1 MSEKVKVTRE
11 EFVAA
16 IRNNSKDGSWVKGRL
31 ISEMFGIS
39 ANTVMKYARRWNELH
54 PEDPI
59 IALRGYGYKMGPK
72 PVAAEP
78 ETKPR
83 YADNKTEEGYPD
95 PTATAAMK
103 DEQGPIK
110 SYTLWLTRES
120 ETSFAYFA
128 VLRATKTGAVG
139 FRFDKVEG
147 HRYIDEIETPG
158 YISSDGVKENDLICD
173 FARPTFKRLK
183 YMVEKVR
190 DLERTEVRTM
200 AKAVADL
207 FGTDYFLRQQLAE
220 KTREIVVLNSRIE
233 SLKKKQTEAS
243 TEIVKPAVYPV
254 TTAPISD
261 KDLAILKAQYEIY
274 KTFFDRMTSGDNLNA
289 TIRVT
294 KEGD

>member
-1 MSEKVKVTRE
+1 MSGKEKVTRE

-16 IRNNSKDGSWVKGRL
+16 IRNNSKDGSWVKGKI
-31 ISEMFGIS
+31 ISEMLGVNT
-39 ANTVMKYARRWNELH
+39 NTVNRYVHRWNNIH

-59 IALRGYGYKMGPK
+59 ETVRGFGYRMSCAPI
-72 PVAAEP
+72 VEP
-78 ETKPR
+78 EKDSR
-83 YADNKTEEGYPD
+83 YSDNKTEEGYPD
-95 PTATAAMK
+95 PTAATAMK
-103 DEQGPIK
+103 DEGPIK

-120 ETSFAYFA
+120 TAYAYFA
-128 VLRATKTGAVG
+128 VLRATKIGAVG

-147 HRYIDEIETPG
+147 HGYINEIEKPY
-158 YISSDGVKENDLICD
+158 YISSDGFMKDDLVCD

-183 YMVEKVR
+183 YMIEKVR

-207 FGTDYFLRQQLAE
+207 FGTDYLLRQQLAG
-220 KTREIVVLNSRIE
+220 KTREIAVLNSRIE

-243 TEIVKPAVYPV
+243 TETVKPVVYPPV
-254 TTAPISD
+254 AAPISD

-289 TIRVT
+289 TIRVA

>member
-1 MSEKVKVTRE
+1 MSGKVEFTRE
-11 EFVAA
+11 EFAAA
-16 IRNNSKDGSWVKGRL
+16 IRNNSKDGSWVKGKL

-39 ANTVMKYARRWNELH
+39 TNTVMRYARRWNELH

-59 IALRGYGYKMGPK
+59 VTMRGFGYKMGPK

-78 ETKPR
+78 EAQPR

-95 PTATAAMK
+95 PTAATALRN
-103 DEQGPIK
+103 EQGPIK

-120 ETSFAYFA
+120 TAYAYFA
-128 VLRATKTGAVG
+128 VLRATKIGAVG

-147 HRYIDEIETPG
+147 HGYIDEIEKPY
-158 YISSDGVKENDLICD
+158 YISSDGFKKDDLVCD

-207 FGTDYFLRQQLAE
+207 FGTDYFLRQQLAG
-220 KTREIVVLNSRIE
+220 KTREIAVLNSRIE

-243 TEIVKPAVYPV
+243 TETVKPVVYPPV
-254 TTAPISD
+254 AAPISD

-289 TIRVT
+289 TIRVA

>member
-11 EFVAA
+11 EFTEA
-16 IRNNSKDGSWVKGRL
+16 IRNNSKDGSWVKGKT

-103 DEQGPIK
+103 EEQGPIK

-120 ETSFAYFA
+120 TTYAYFA
-128 VLRATKTGAVG
+128 VLRATKIGAVG

-147 HRYIDEIETPG
+147 HGYIDDIEKPG
-158 YISSDGVKENDLICD
+158 YISSDGFKENDLICD

-200 AKAVADL
+200 AKAAADL

-220 KTREIVVLNSRIE
+220 KSREIDVLRLRLE
-233 SLKKKQTEAS
+233 GLKKKQTEVS
-243 TEIVKPAVYPV
+243 TETVKPAVYPV

-289 TIRVT
+289 TIRV
-294 KEGD
+294 EGKGN

>member
-1 MSEKVKVTRE
+1 MSGKVTRE

-16 IRNNSKDGSWVKGRL
+16 IRNNSKDGSWVKGKT

-39 ANTVMKYARRWNELH
+39 TNTVMRYAHRWNELH

-59 IALRGYGYKMGPK
+59 SIMRGFGYKMGPS
-72 PVAAEP
+72 PATANEP
-78 ETKPR
+78 EKDSR
-83 YADNKTEEGYPD
+83 YGDNKTEEGYPD
-95 PTATAAMK
+95 PTAATAMK

-110 SYTLWLTRES
+110 SCTLWLTRES
-120 ETSFAYFA
+120 TAYAYFA
-128 VLRATKTGAVG
+128 VLRATKIGAVG

-147 HRYIDEIETPG
+147 HNYIDEIEKPY
-158 YISSDGVKENDLICD
+158 YISSDGFKKDDLVCD

-220 KTREIVVLNSRIE
+220 KSREIVVLNSRIE
-233 SLKKKQTEAS
+233 SLKKKQAEAS

-274 KTFFDRMTSGDNLNA
+274 KTFFERMTSGDNLNA
-289 TIRVT
+289 TIRV
-294 KEGD
+294 EGKGN

>member
-1 MSEKVKVTRE
+1 MSGKVTRE

-16 IRNNSKDGSWVKGRL
+16 IRNNSKDGSWVKGKT

-39 ANTVMKYARRWNELH
+39 ANTVMHHARRWNEIH

-59 IALRGYGYKMGPK
+59 IAMRGYGYKMGPK
-72 PVAAEP
+72 PVTAEP
-78 ETKPR
+78 EAKPR
-83 YADNKTEEGYPD
+83 YADNKTEEGYLD
-95 PTATAAMK
+95 PTAAAAMK

-110 SYTLWLTRES
+110 SHTLWLTRES

-128 VLRATKTGAVG
+128 VLRATKIGAVG

-147 HRYIDEIETPG
+147 HGYIEDIETPG
-158 YISSDGVKENDLICD
+158 YISSDGFKENDLICD

-190 DLERTEVRTM
+190 DLDRTEVRTM

-220 KTREIVVLNSRIE
+220 KSREIVVLNSRIE
-233 SLKKKQTEAS
+233 SLKKKQTEVS
-243 TEIVKPAVYPV
+243 TETVKPAVYPV

-274 KTFFDRMTSGDNLNA
+274 KIFFDRMTSGDNLNA
-289 TIRVT
+289 TIRV
-294 KEGD
+294 EGKGN

>member
-1 MSEKVKVTRE
+1 MSGKVEVTRE
-11 EFVAA
+11 EFTEA
-16 IRNNSKDGSWVKGRL
+16 IRNNSKDGSWVKGKI

-39 ANTVMKYARRWNELH
+39 TNTVTKYVHRWNELH

-59 IALRGYGYKMGPK
+59 ITMRGYGYKMGPK

-103 DEQGPIK
+103 DEQGPVRA
-110 SYTLWLTRES
+110 YALWLTRES

-128 VLRATKTGAVG
+128 VLRVTKIGAVG

-147 HRYIDEIETPG
+147 HRYIDDIETPG
-158 YISSDGVKENDLICD
+158 YISSNGIKERDLICD
-173 FARPTFKRLK
+173 FARPTFKRRK

-190 DLERTEVRTM
+190 NLDRTEVRTM
-200 AKAVADL
+200 TKAVADL
-207 FGTDYFLRQQLAE
+207 FRTDYFLRQQLEE
-220 KTREIVVLNSRIE
+220 KAREITVLNSRVE
-233 SLKKKQTEAS
+233 GLKKKQAEAS
-243 TEIVKPAVYPV
+243 TETVKPTVYPV

-274 KTFFDRMTSGDNLNA
+274 KTFFDRMTNGDNLNA